1 MTDVGVDVS
10 IGSEPAPGIGTSEF
24 KAIAVAAAVHGLVLV
39 AGYFHKSLDA
49 QQAAAFIDGL
59 AVVYALGR
67 SFVKAAHALAA
78 AVIVWVGNQQKQTSS
93 STATTVVN
101 TAPAVPP
108 APAEVK
114 P

>member
-1 MTDVGVDVS
+1 MADVGVSVR
-10 IGSEPAPGIGTSEF
+10 IGSEPAPGLGTSEF
-24 KAIAVAAAVHGLVLV
+24 KVIAVAAAVHGLVLA

-59 AVVYALGR
+59 AAVYALGR

-101 TAPAVPP
+101 NAPP
-108 APAEVK
+108 AAPPVA
-114 P
+114 